1 MNVNSIELDVA
12 YDEYHCKLEFH
23 RRISVIRGD
32 SAIGKTTL
40 IEMLSRPLTKVV
52 STYIVDIPTINGWY
66 NTMANSTDAIL
77 FFDDRSLVESARF
90 ADAVSKYCSQNNLW
104 LVIIDRAISF
114 GGGRLSYAVDSIYEM
129 FNNGDSEYWI
139 EPIFPVG

>member
-1 MNVNSIELDVA
+1 MNSIELDVA

-66 NTMANSTDAIL
+66 NTMANSTDVIL

-139 EPIFPVG
+139 EPIFPAG